1 MIVLRWP
8 DEIVLPSRRV
18 VVLGALALVAA
29 LLVLTGVWY
38 WRSAR
43 EQQATAAY
51 ATALARL
58 GPARS
63 QDATP
68 EVRAAAAREL
78 EAALQAHPSASM
90 AAQAAFELAGLRYA
104 DRQYA
109 QARAAY
115 EVALARA
122 SAPTLR
128 VLARVGIAYT
138 WEAERDYAKA
148 IETFN
153 ATLAEMKPGDFLY
166 AEALIDL
173 GRVQELAGR
182 KDDAIQTY
190 RRLLKDVPAWRG
202 ADDLRARLAAL
213 GATP

>member
-1 MIVLRWP
+1 MIAIRWP
-8 DEIVLPSRRV
+8 DDIVLPSRRV
-18 VVLGALALVAA
+18 IALGALALVAA
-29 LLVLTGVWY
+29 LLVIAGVWY
-38 WRSAR
+38 WRSVQ
-43 EQQATAAY
+43 EQRAASAY

-68 EVRAAAAREL
+68 EVRATAAREL

-109 QARAAY
+109 QARGAY

-128 VLARVGIAYT
+128 TLARVGIAYT
-138 WEAERDYAKA
+138 WEAERDHPRA
-148 IETFN
+148 IEALNRTV
-153 ATLAEMKPGDFLY
+153 AELKPGDFLY
-166 AEALIDL
+166 AETLTDL

-182 KDDAIQTY
+182 KDDAVQTY
-190 RRLLKDVPAWRG
+190 RRLLKDLPAWRR
-202 ADDLRARLAAL
+202 ADEVRARLAAL
-213 GATP
+213 GAAP